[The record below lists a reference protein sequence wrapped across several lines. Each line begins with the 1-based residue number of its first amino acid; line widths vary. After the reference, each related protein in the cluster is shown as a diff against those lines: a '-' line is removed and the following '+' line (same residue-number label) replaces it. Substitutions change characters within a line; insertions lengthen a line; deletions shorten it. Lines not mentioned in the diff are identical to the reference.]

1 MCDILKP
8 ESRDIFQK
16 VWNMVKLNNW
26 QEEYF
31 FYQVVVWSEMLQM
44 DHKNIQAIV
53 AQQLVWLTYSCSNH
67 TYTYGIHCL
76 YV

>member
-1 MCDILKP
+1 
-8 ESRDIFQK
+8 
-16 VWNMVKLNNW
+16 MVKLNNW

-53 AQQLVWLTYSCSNH
+53 AQQLVWLTYSCSNLH
-67 TYTYGIHCL
+67 LWDPLSVCIRTLCFEL
-76 YV
+76 YAIELQVI